1 METTNKRVKRVFNNI
16 SEVAHVWAYQQ
27 QSDAKCRN
35 AYFEGDTI
43 YSYGRHFPIAR
54 IYNKDGN
61 KTVFFTTRTYGS
73 TTSKHVNDVY
83 MACRH
88 MNILYMHNVVSYAR
102 FGELDY
108 DHKINIGDF
117 LGNISE
123 FLRKVEKGRT
133 SKSTYLRDARHYTRQ
148 LEAYLRFFRLEEV
161 VGTEVKEKIADAL
174 SDKWNIHILEFE
186 EKEAKRLADPKVQEK
201 REKAQKARDAKI
213 QEEDEEQL
221 TKWRNFQTYSATI
234 SRKWSS
240 RRGYGYSSLSYL
252 RYNANKERIETSQ
265 HVEVPVEIAHLF
277 YRHIQ
282 VMLRKGGCNSA
293 QCCDYKLLNTYT
305 VTEITQD
312 RIVVG
317 CHRIPMS
324 EVELIAKQLKWI

>member
-1 METTNKRVKRVFNNI
+1 
-16 SEVAHVWAYQQ
+16 
-27 QSDAKCRN
+27 
-35 AYFEGDTI
+35 
-43 YSYGRHFPIAR
+43 
-54 IYNKDGN
+54 
-61 KTVFFTTRTYGS
+61 
-73 TTSKHVNDVY
+73 
-83 MACRH
+83 
-88 MNILYMHNVVSYAR
+88 
-102 FGELDY
+102 
-108 DHKINIGDF
+108 
-117 LGNISE
+117 
-123 FLRKVEKGRT
+123 
-133 SKSTYLRDARHYTRQ
+133 
-148 LEAYLRFFRLEEV
+148 LEEI

-174 SDKWNIHILEFE
+174 SDKWEIHIKEFE
-186 EKEAKRLADPKVQEK
+186 EKERKRLADPKLQEK

-213 QEEDEEQL
+213 QEEDKEQL
-221 TKWRNFQTYSATI
+221 TKWRNFEAYNATI

-240 RRGYGYSSLSYL
+240 RRGYGNSSLSYL
-252 RYNANKERIETSQ
+252 RYNPNKERIETSQ
-265 HVEVPVEIAHLF
+265 HVEVPVNTAHLF